1 MHLEGTNMTNHQTVM
16 NEILGELPQED
27 SPIHSL
33 ILQLMDIS
41 GETDVK
47 EIKMVLDA
55 EIKEMA
61 KDMESAGGTT
71 I

>member
-16 NEILGELPQED
+16 NEILNELPQEE

-61 KDMESAGGTT
+61 KDLESAGGTT
-71 I
+71 T

>member
-1 MHLEGTNMTNHQTVM
+1 MTNHQTVM
-16 NEILGELPQED
+16 NEILSELPQEE

-61 KDMESAGGTT
+61 KDLEGAGGMTT
-71 I
+71 

>member
-1 MHLEGTNMTNHQTVM
+1 MTNHQTVM